1 MKKSKFSEE
10 QIIRILGKAEAGAKG
25 GETCRRYREETRTL
39 QFDRSNRAHEGGMI
53 FKSAIAA
60 MALLLACTGPAQAA
74 SAVGEPPP
82 DWLGKTPKGEEIRI
96 SERRGKVVLVSF
108 WASWCGFCRQQLPVL
123 EALQQAAGHERMEV
137 VVVNFKEPP
146 RTYRDL
152 VRKLRGLTVT
162 LTHDRDGAISEAYGV
177 TAVPRLF
184 MVDKAGRLGWTY
196 DGHSE
201 AAIPKIEAAANRL
214 LAEPWSPEEDATPVA
229 AAATVAD

>member
-1 MKKSKFSEE
+1 MSMS
-10 QIIRILGKAEAGAKG
+10 
-25 GETCRRYREETRTL
+25 RTL
-39 QFDRSNRAHEGGMI
+39 VCAFLLVVVVGAAH
-53 FKSAIAA
+53 AA
-60 MALLLACTGPAQAA
+60 PT
-74 SAVGEPPP
+74 VGEPPP
-82 DWLGKTPKGEEIRI
+82 DGLGKTPKGEEIRI

-146 RTYRDL
+146 RTYRDI

-162 LTHDRDGAISEAYGV
+162 LTHDRDGSISDAYGV

-201 AAIPKIEAAANRL
+201 AAIPRIEAAANRL
-214 LAEPWSPEEDATPVA
+214 LAEPWSPEAAAPVA
-229 AAATVAD
+229 AAAAAAD